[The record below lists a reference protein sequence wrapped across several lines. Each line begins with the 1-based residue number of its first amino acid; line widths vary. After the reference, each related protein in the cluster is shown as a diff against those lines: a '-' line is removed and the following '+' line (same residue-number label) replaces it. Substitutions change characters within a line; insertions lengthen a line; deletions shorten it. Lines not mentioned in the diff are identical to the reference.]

1 MEWARELPQPVVYG
15 DPMGKASSVQQ
26 GDDWYTRM
34 LLFSRKHN
42 PRKDEDGRGK
52 PLVIITK
59 WKEDARQHQTRHNAL
74 NEWLGRLRF
83 AGTSGARRIHY
94 AIAHSKFK
102 NASMARIAE
111 QQEPEHDE
119 LSHPRSMAEYVA
131 VNIDPIR
138 RSGARKKQGN
148 AVIVRSA
155 GRSRDAVARERVP
168 GYLDPMAAPDRQRTV
183 RTSP

>member
-1 MEWARELPQPVVYG
+1 
-15 DPMGKASSVQQ
+15 MGSASWTKQ

-34 LLFSRKHN
+34 LIFSRTYN

-59 WKEDARQHQTRHNAL
+59 WKEDARAHQVRHNAL
-74 NEWLGRLRF
+74 NEWIGRLQF

-102 NASMARIAE
+102 NATMARISE
-111 QQEPEHDE
+111 QVEPEHDE

-138 RSGARKKQGN
+138 RSGARKQSRDT
-148 AVIVRSA
+148 VIVRSA
-155 GRSRDAVARERVP
+155 TRSRDAVARDRQP
-168 GYLDPMAAPDRQRTV
+168 TRIDPMAKPELPRPART
-183 RTSP
+183 RP